1 MKNYYDILEVNRL
14 ASKEVIDKAYRVLVL
29 KYHPDKQVG
38 NAKLYC
44 ESKLKEI
51 NEAYEVLSNEFLREQ
66 YNMEL
71 EKEEMLRYY
80 QNNAQYVEQEQNNPP
95 KKKKKAVDED
105 RTYRIGTFSAV
116 RELAREVFSNRPN
129 ISEAPSKKT
138 WIAIFWTV
146 IIIITLGIILWF
158 IPFTNGWMRELIFEN
173 PLFSWMFK

>member
-14 ASKEVIDKAYRVLVL
+14 ASKEVIDKAYRVLVI

-71 EKEEMLRYY
+71 EREEMLRYH
-80 QNNAQYVEQEQNNPP
+80 QSNAQYVEQEPNKQSRNI
-95 KKKKKAVDED
+95 KKDVDED
-105 RTYRIGTFSAV
+105 RTYRVGTFSAV

-129 ISEAPSKKT
+129 ISEAPNQKT
-138 WIAIFWTV
+138 WIAILLT
-146 IIIITLGIILWF
+146 IIIIILLGIILWF

>member
-14 ASKEVIDKAYRVLVL
+14 ASKEVIDKAYRVLVI

-71 EKEEMLRYY
+71 EREEMLRYH
-80 QNNAQYVEQEQNNPP
+80 QNNLQYEE
-95 KKKKKAVDED
+95 
-105 RTYRIGTFSAV
+105 
-116 RELAREVFSNRPN
+116 PN
-129 ISEAPSKKT
+129 EKQFQKEKDK
-138 WIAIFWTV
+138 
-146 IIIITLGIILWF
+146 
-158 IPFTNGWMRELIFEN
+158 IP
-173 PLFSWMFK
+173 